1 MVTVNLVPVL
11 EAGDYTC
18 TFILTD
24 DLGAKT
30 EQHFT
35 FKIIKYLPPTLETPF
50 SNYIVGLDEGLVSIP
65 LNGHY
70 KHSGSNQLS
79 FQASVG
85 NNSVASVEL
94 NNDKLQLKPL
104 ALGLTRISV
113 VASDGTQR
121 SSEGSFQ
128 VRVVERKSAPVY
140 AVYPIPVKTEINA
153 LLNSD
158 VKEAEFVV
166 TSTVGEQLMKATVA
180 PDNNN
185 VAKLDL
191 SKLHTGTYKLFVY
204 TNKGTHVQM
213 FIKR

>member
-1 MVTVNLVPVL
+1 MP
-11 EAGDYTC
+11 
-18 TFILTD
+18 FIPYPLIRRLT
-24 DLGAKT
+24 
-30 EQHFT
+30 
-35 FKIIKYLPPTLETPF
+35 
-50 SNYIVGLDEGLVSIP
+50 
-65 LNGHY
+65 
-70 KHSGSNQLS
+70 
-79 FQASVG
+79 
-85 NNSVASVEL
+85 
-94 NNDKLQLKPL
+94 
-104 ALGLTRISV
+104 
-113 VASDGTQR
+113 
-121 SSEGSFQ
+121 
-128 VRVVERKSAPVY
+128 
-140 AVYPIPVKTEINA
+140 